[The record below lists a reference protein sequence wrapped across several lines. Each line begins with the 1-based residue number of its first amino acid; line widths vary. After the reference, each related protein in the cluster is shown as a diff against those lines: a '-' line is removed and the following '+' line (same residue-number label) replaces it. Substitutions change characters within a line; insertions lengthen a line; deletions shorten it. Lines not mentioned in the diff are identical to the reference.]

1 MQIRAFK
8 SEDAPQILALSS
20 RFNEIDFLAYRDLDV
35 MTQKQLELAQKSI
48 ASNASNIFVAESNGH
63 FLGYLEMSSKKDYF
77 TQKEV
82 AYIEAIAVLST
93 AEKQGVGQLLMT
105 KAEDWCRE
113 QHCTELVLDV
123 FSANQK
129 AISFYGR
136 LGFDKEIIKMVKSVT
151 PKS

>member
-1 MQIRAFK
+1 
-8 SEDAPQILALSS
+8 
-20 RFNEIDFLAYRDLDV
+20 
-35 MTQKQLELAQKSI
+35 
-48 ASNASNIFVAESNGH
+48 
-63 FLGYLEMSSKKDYF
+63 MSSLKNYF
-77 TQKEV
+77 TQKKLLTLK
-82 AYIEAIAVLST
+82 LSLCFQPQK
-93 AEKQGVGQLLMT
+93 KQGVGQLLMT

-129 AISFYGR
+129 AISFYER